1 MNAIDILK
9 DLADRPAQAAE
20 RLRDRLTPE
29 ALAAHPGGH
38 ANSPAWLL
46 WHIGREID
54 VQVAQMGGGEQVW
67 HSGGYA
73 ERTGLGDR
81 GEAIGYG
88 QSDEEARAVRTA
100 DAGPLLD
107 YVRAATDALT
117 AYLDSLADADL
128 DEVVDEEWDPPVTR
142 GVRLVS
148 IIDDAAQHAGQLA
161 YAIGAPE
168 RG

>member
-9 DLADRPAQAAE
+9 DLAARPAQSAE
-20 RLRDRLTPE
+20 QLRDRLTPE
-29 ALAAHPGGH
+29 ALAAHPAGH
-38 ANSPAWLL
+38 PNSPAWLL

-54 VQVAQMGGGEQVW
+54 AQVAQMSGGEQVW
-67 HSGGYA
+67 HSGGFA
-73 ERTGLGDR
+73 ERTGLGES

-88 QSDEEARAVRTA
+88 QSDEEARAVRVD

-107 YVRAATDALT
+107 YVRAVTDALT
-117 AYLDSLADADL
+117 AYLDSISDTDL
-128 DEVVDEEWDPPVTR
+128 DDVVDEDWDPPVTR

-148 IIDDAAQHAGQLA
+148 VINDAAQHVGQLA
-161 YAIGAPE
+161 YAMGAPE